1 MFLKGLCYAFAF
13 SIILYQVYV
22 ITSPSISL
30 LNSSDSE
37 IVQSNIGLS
46 NDKLSFGKL
55 QDGEDKA
62 LSYSLLSGRGEYTYY
77 FRLSNDTVLT
87 GTCGQFKNF
96 EVSKRVIFLISDKK
110 VIYSNSNGEPH
121 VCRSTRV

>member
-13 SIILYQVYV
+13 TIILYQVYV
-22 ITSPSISL
+22 VTSPSISL

-62 LSYSLLSGRGEYTYY
+62 LSYSLLSGSGEYTYY